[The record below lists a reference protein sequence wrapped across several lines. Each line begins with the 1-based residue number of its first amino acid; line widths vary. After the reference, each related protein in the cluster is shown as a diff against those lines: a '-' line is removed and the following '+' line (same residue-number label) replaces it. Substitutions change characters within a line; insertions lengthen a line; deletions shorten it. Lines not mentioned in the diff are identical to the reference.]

1 MNRDNIIRICNHRLV
16 LTSEV
21 WPRKT
26 RSHTAWGNTL
36 VRHCTLSARLRKTTT
51 TTKHT
56 TPRFCFVVTKLN
68 FIVSQNG
75 KHSVPLY
82 TNFSANWNL
91 LSEIL
96 QTYNRKWKSPAAM
109 ATDFGLNTQPVWYA
123 RFFLFYFKENSKSL
137 TERRT
142 VGIPFFLDRLVFS
155 QAFLFRMI
163 PTIWKLETS

>member
-1 MNRDNIIRICNHRLV
+1 MNRNNIIRICNHRFV

-123 RFFLFYFKENSKSL
+123 RFFYFILKKIQRASL
-137 TERRT
+137 SVEQMEFL
-142 VGIPFFLDRLVFS
+142 FFLTV
-155 QAFLFRMI
+155 
-163 PTIWKLETS
+163 